1 MKEQLKRK
9 ELQMS
14 MVILCAEGA
23 TKCVEREKEQDIRH
37 MNIEKKCANNFL
49 ASEFVQ
55 VKLCC
60 FSSYELNI
68 T

>member
-14 MVILCAEGA
+14 MVILGAEGA

-37 MNIEKKCANNFL
+37 MNIEKNVL
-49 ASEFVQ
+49 IIS
-55 VKLCC
+55 
-60 FSSYELNI
+60 
-68 T
+68 